1 MVEVQASIGWQLEI
15 KEAYMAIDRS
25 VSING
30 AVMSHHEVE
39 RVTHIVNTAAV
50 VDVLS
55 WKDSSKQDEPH
66 RTILNWAIDDSQT
79 FAEAEKWVASLPEF
93 TEYIDPNKEA
103 LDELLPIL
111 TDEQAE
117 IVTNIYPNWAVD
129 ISYTVGVRIQYDG
142 KLYRCIQSHTS
153 QEGWEPAT
161 TSALWTRTA
170 KEDEILDWV
179 QPTGAQD
186 AYNKNDKV
194 KHNGST
200 WISNVDANVWEP
212 GVYGWDEFT
221 E

>member
-1 MVEVQASIGWQLEI
+1 
-15 KEAYMAIDRS
+15 MAIERPILIDG
-25 VSING
+25 I
-30 AVMSHHEVE
+30 VMSYHEIVMIS
-39 RVTHIVNTAAV
+39 HIANAITKI
-50 VDVLS
+50 DIMS
-55 WKDSSKQDEPH
+55 WIDSSKSGTPH
-66 RTILNWAIDDSQT
+66 REIVNHDLDDSLT
-79 FAEAEKWVASLPEF
+79 FVEAEKWVISLPMF
-93 TEYIDPNKEA
+93 TEYIDPIQNT
-103 LDELLPIL
+103 LNELLPIL

-117 IVTNIYPNWAVD
+117 IAINIYPKWEIG
-129 ISYTVGVRIQYDG
+129 ISYKTGERVKYED

-161 TSALWTRTA
+161 TPTLWTRTA